1 MKDILQETWMIEMI
15 RTLTNMYNHGWDERN
30 GGNVSMLLD
39 EEQVADC
46 LDTGKV
52 IRIIPGVLE
61 LTLVFNTGAAFGLGQ
76 GGQML
81 FTAMA
86 FLISVGVLIW
96 LYRSIRGA
104 GGFLRQAALVLILA
118 GALGNALDR
127 IRWHYVIDF
136 IYIRLIDFPVFNV
149 ADICVTVGCVLLL
162 LDMVVGDKGSVE
174 S

>member
-1 MKDILQETWMIEMI
+1 MSEKLRYFCAILAAVLLSAFDQ
-15 RTLTNMYNHGWDERN
+15 LTKHLA
-30 GGNVSMLLD
+30 VHSL
-39 EEQVADC
+39 AD
-46 LDTGKV
+46 GKV

-127 IRWHYVIDF
+127 IRWDYVIDF